1 MALFYLRL
9 ILFIMGNIV
18 VKSFEARQAMLEGM
32 RIAVGVV
39 VDTFG
44 PRGKVF
50 AYNNGTNTI
59 LSKDGVTALK
69 KIKLSNELK
78 DMGVKFVT
86 EASDKANYH
95 NGDGSS
101 TTAILTYAMCEA
113 MNKLINQGFDINLI
127 RTCITEIRDFIFSLL
142 TNFKCDIDDEKQIH
156 DIAFIS
162 ANGDEEMANLIT
174 QAFTSIGDKGLVS
187 YADSQSRYG
196 ESSLVLSKGCE
207 IGKGYISSK
216 CVNSANDQAIFEDV
230 YVAIFRDVVEDLEH
244 FKMFIQLMHGHNL
257 LVIAPDYSDEVA
269 AFYTNTAAKDNNVFI
284 RTPGYSRESIQ
295 RENEDL
301 AVIFNTQII
310 GEDIQLEE
318 MSYDKCGHAELI
330 VATKNSVVV
339 TEPSTDKNRKK
350 EYVDTLQGLI
360 DHQDPTHALSSD
372 EITNIK
378 SRIAKLEGGIAT
390 IYVGALS
397 NQELSER
404 KDRVD
409 DALNAVRNAL
419 NGGFVVGGGT
429 TLYRIAEGDEYTKL
443 LENTTSDKKVVY
455 DALMQA
461 IKMPLKILVHSA
473 SCSYEKVA
481 IELHEDKNFGFNART
496 GKVENLIEQG
506 IVDPYNIVKNAVLYA
521 TNMTTQF
528 VSVADAIISD
538 VKNLSIEP
546 LDEVVDPGRGV
557 FGELM

>member
-1 MALFYLRL
+1 
-9 ILFIMGNIV
+9 MGNIV

-69 KIKLSNELK
+69 KIKLSDELK

-318 MSYDKCGHAELI
+318 MSYDKCGHAESI

-429 TLYRIAEGDEYTKL
+429 TLYRIAEGDEYSKL

-546 LDEVVDPGRGV
+546 LDEVIDPGRGV
-557 FGELM
+557 FSELM

>member
-1 MALFYLRL
+1 
-9 ILFIMGNIV
+9 MGNIV

-318 MSYDKCGHAELI
+318 MSYDKCGHAESI
-330 VATKNSVVV
+330 VATKNNVVV

-546 LDEVVDPGRGV
+546 LDEVIDPGRGV

>member
-1 MALFYLRL
+1 
-9 ILFIMGNIV
+9 MGNIV

-101 TTAILTYAMCEA
+101 TTAILTYAICEA

-230 YVAIFRDVVEDLEH
+230 YVAIFRDIVEDLEH

-318 MSYDKCGHAELI
+318 MSYDKCGHAESI

-429 TLYRIAEGDEYTKL
+429 TLYRIAEGDEYSKL

>member
-1 MALFYLRL
+1 
-9 ILFIMGNIV
+9 MGNIV

-127 RTCITEIRDFIFSLL
+127 RTCITEIREFIFSLL

-318 MSYDKCGHAELI
+318 MSYDKCGHAESI

-546 LDEVVDPGRGV
+546 LDEVIDPGRSV
-557 FGELM
+557 FSELM

>member
-1 MALFYLRL
+1 
-9 ILFIMGNIV
+9 MGNIV

-127 RTCITEIRDFIFSLL
+127 RTCITEIRDFIFGLL

-318 MSYDKCGHAELI
+318 MSYDKCGHAESI

-339 TEPSTDKNRKK
+339 TEPSTDVNRKK

-429 TLYRIAEGDEYTKL
+429 TLYRIAEGDEYSKL
-443 LENTTSDKKVVY
+443 LENTTPDKKVVY

-521 TNMTTQF
+521 TNMTIQF

-546 LDEVVDPGRGV
+546 LDEVIDPGRSV
-557 FGELM
+557 FSELM

>member
-1 MALFYLRL
+1 
-9 ILFIMGNIV
+9 MGNIV

-196 ESSLVLSKGCE
+196 ESSLVLSKGCK

-318 MSYDKCGHAELI
+318 MSYDKCGHAESI

-496 GKVENLIEQG
+496 GKVENLIKQG
-506 IVDPYNIVKNAVLYA
+506 IVDPFNIVKNAVLYA

-546 LDEVVDPGRGV
+546 LDEVIDPGRGV

>member
-1 MALFYLRL
+1 
-9 ILFIMGNIV
+9 MGNIV
-18 VKSFEARQAMLEGM
+18 VKSFDARRAMLEGM

-39 VDTFG
+39 IDTFG

-69 KIKLSNELK
+69 KIKLSDELK

-101 TTAILTYAMCEA
+101 TTAILTYAMCKA
-113 MNKLINQGFDINLI
+113 MNGLIDQGFDINLI
-127 RTCITEIRDFIFSLL
+127 RTCITEIRDFIFNLL
-142 TNFKCDIDDEKQIH
+142 SNFKCDIDDEKQIH

-216 CVNSANDQAIFEDV
+216 CVNSANDQCILEDV
-230 YVAIFRDVVEDLEH
+230 YVAIFRDPVEDLEH

-301 AVIFNTQII
+301 AVIFNTKII

-318 MSYDKCGHAELI
+318 MSYDKCGHVESI
-330 VATKNSVVV
+330 IATKNSVVV

-350 EYVDTLQGLI
+350 DYVDTLQGLI

-429 TLYRIAEGDEYTKL
+429 TLYRIAEGDEYSKL

-546 LDEVVDPGRGV
+546 LDEVIDPGRGV

>member
-1 MALFYLRL
+1 
-9 ILFIMGNIV
+9 MGNIV

-113 MNKLINQGFDINLI
+113 MNKLINQGFNINLI
-127 RTCITEIRDFIFSLL
+127 RTCITEIREFIFSLL

-230 YVAIFRDVVEDLEH
+230 YVAIFRDVIEDLEH

-318 MSYDKCGHAELI
+318 MSYDKCGHAESI

-429 TLYRIAEGDEYTKL
+429 TLYRIAEGDEYSKL

>member
-1 MALFYLRL
+1 
-9 ILFIMGNIV
+9 MGNIV

-127 RTCITEIRDFIFSLL
+127 RTCIIEIRDFIFSLL

-318 MSYDKCGHAELI
+318 MSYDKCGHAESI

-546 LDEVVDPGRGV
+546 LDEVIDPGRGV
-557 FGELM
+557 FSELM

>member
-1 MALFYLRL
+1 
-9 ILFIMGNIV
+9 MGNIV

-230 YVAIFRDVVEDLEH
+230 YVAIFRDIVEDLDH

-318 MSYDKCGHAELI
+318 MSYDKCGHAESI
-330 VATKNSVVV
+330 VATKNNVVV

-429 TLYRIAEGDEYTKL
+429 TLYRIAEGDEYSKL

-546 LDEVVDPGRGV
+546 LDEVIDPGRGV

>member
-1 MALFYLRL
+1 
-9 ILFIMGNIV
+9 MGNIV

-127 RTCITEIRDFIFSLL
+127 RTCIIEIRDFIFSLL

-216 CVNSANDQAIFEDV
+216 CVNSANDQCILEDV

-318 MSYDKCGHAELI
+318 MSYDKCGHAESI

-546 LDEVVDPGRGV
+546 LDEVIDPGRGI
-557 FGELM
+557 FSELM

>member
-1 MALFYLRL
+1 
-9 ILFIMGNIV
+9 MGNIV

-318 MSYDKCGHAELI
+318 MSYDKCGHAESI

-429 TLYRIAEGDEYTKL
+429 TLYRIAEGDEYSKL

-557 FGELM
+557 FGELI

>member
-1 MALFYLRL
+1 
-9 ILFIMGNIV
+9 MGNIV

-39 VDTFG
+39 IDTFG

-318 MSYDKCGHAELI
+318 MSYDKCGHAESI

-429 TLYRIAEGDEYTKL
+429 TLYRIAEGDEYSKL

-521 TNMTTQF
+521 TNMTAQF

-546 LDEVVDPGRGV
+546 LDEVIDPGRGV

>member
-1 MALFYLRL
+1 
-9 ILFIMGNIV
+9 MGNIV

-230 YVAIFRDVVEDLEH
+230 YVAIFRDVVEDLDH

-318 MSYDKCGHAELI
+318 MSYDKCGHAESI

-429 TLYRIAEGDEYTKL
+429 TLYRIAEGDEYSKL

-546 LDEVVDPGRGV
+546 LDEVIDPGRGI
-557 FGELM
+557 FSELI

>member
-1 MALFYLRL
+1 
-9 ILFIMGNIV
+9 MGNIV
-18 VKSFEARQAMLEGM
+18 VKSFDARRAMLEGM

-39 VDTFG
+39 IDTFG

-69 KIKLSNELK
+69 KIKLSDELK

-101 TTAILTYAMCEA
+101 TTAILTYAMCRA
-113 MNKLINQGFDINLI
+113 MNGLIDQGFDINLI
-127 RTCITEIRDFIFSLL
+127 RTCITEIRDFIFNLL
-142 TNFKCDIDDEKQIH
+142 SNFKCDIDDEKQIH

-196 ESSLVLSKGCE
+196 ESSLVLSTGCE

-230 YVAIFRDVVEDLEH
+230 YVAIFRDVIEDLDH

-318 MSYDKCGHAELI
+318 MTYDKCGHAESI
-330 VATKNSVVV
+330 VATKNNVVV
-339 TEPSTDKNRKK
+339 TGPSTDVDRKK
-350 EYVDTLQGLI
+350 EYVDILQGLI

-429 TLYRIAEGDEYTKL
+429 TLYRIAEGDEYSKL

-546 LDEVVDPGRGV
+546 LDEVIDPGRGV

>member
-1 MALFYLRL
+1 
-9 ILFIMGNIV
+9 MGNIV
-18 VKSFEARQAMLEGM
+18 VKSFEARRAMLEGM

-39 VDTFG
+39 IDTFG

-59 LSKDGVTALK
+59 LSKDGITALK

-127 RTCITEIRDFIFSLL
+127 RACITEIRDFIFSLL
-142 TNFKCDIDDEKQIH
+142 TNFKCDVDDEKQIH

-162 ANGDEEMANLIT
+162 ANGDKEMADLIT

-230 YVAIFRDVVEDLEH
+230 YVAIFRDVIEDLEH

-301 AVIFNTQII
+301 AIIFNTQII

-318 MSYDKCGHAELI
+318 MTYDKCGHAESI
-330 VATKNSVVV
+330 IATKNNVVV
-339 TEPSTDKNRKK
+339 TEPSTDKNRKN
-350 EYVDTLQGLI
+350 EYVDALQGLI

-378 SRIAKLEGGIAT
+378 SRIAKLDGGIAT

-429 TLYRIAEGDEYTKL
+429 TLYRIAEGDEYTDL
-443 LENTTSDKKVVY
+443 LKNTTSDKKVVY

-461 IKMPLKILVHSA
+461 IKTPLKILVHSA

-506 IVDPYNIVKNAVLYA
+506 IVDPFNIVKNAVLYS

-528 VSVADAIISD
+528 VSIADAIISD
-538 VKNLSIEP
+538 VKNLTIEP
-546 LDEVVDPGRGV
+546 LDEVVDPGRSV
-557 FGELM
+557 FSELM

>member
-1 MALFYLRL
+1 
-9 ILFIMGNIV
+9 MGNIV

-127 RTCITEIRDFIFSLL
+127 RTCIIEIRDFIFSLL

-318 MSYDKCGHAELI
+318 MSYDKCGHAESI

-429 TLYRIAEGDEYTKL
+429 TLYRIAEGDEYSKL

-538 VKNLSIEP
+538 VKNLNIEP
-546 LDEVVDPGRGV
+546 LDEVIDPGRGV
-557 FGELM
+557 FSELM

>member
-1 MALFYLRL
+1 
-9 ILFIMGNIV
+9 MGNIV
-18 VKSFEARQAMLEGM
+18 VKSFDARRAMLEGM

-39 VDTFG
+39 IDTFG

-59 LSKDGVTALK
+59 LSKDGITALK

-127 RTCITEIRDFIFSLL
+127 RSCITEIRDFIFSLL
-142 TNFKCDIDDEKQIH
+142 TNFKCDVDDEKQIH

-162 ANGDEEMANLIT
+162 ANGDEEMADLIT

-230 YVAIFRDVVEDLEH
+230 YVAIFRDVIEDLEH

-318 MSYDKCGHAELI
+318 MTYDKCGHAESI
-330 VATKNSVVV
+330 IATKNNVVV

-378 SRIAKLEGGIAT
+378 SRIAKLDGGIAT

-429 TLYRIAEGDEYTKL
+429 TLYRIAEGDEYTDL
-443 LENTTSDKKVVY
+443 LKNTTSDKKVVY

-461 IKMPLKILVHSA
+461 IKTPLKILVHSA

-506 IVDPYNIVKNAVLYA
+506 IVDPFNIVKNAVLYS

-528 VSVADAIISD
+528 VSIADAIISD
-538 VKNLSIEP
+538 VKNLTIEP
-546 LDEVVDPGRGV
+546 LDEVVDPGRSV
-557 FGELM
+557 FSELM

>member
-1 MALFYLRL
+1 
-9 ILFIMGNIV
+9 MGNIV

-86 EASDKANYH
+86 DASDKANYH

-230 YVAIFRDVVEDLEH
+230 YVAIFRDIVEDLEH

-318 MSYDKCGHAELI
+318 MSYDKCGHAESI

-429 TLYRIAEGDEYTKL
+429 TLYRIAEGDEYSKL

>member
-1 MALFYLRL
+1 
-9 ILFIMGNIV
+9 MGNIV

-59 LSKDGVTALK
+59 LSKDGITALK

-318 MSYDKCGHAELI
+318 MSYDKCGHAESI

-429 TLYRIAEGDEYTKL
+429 TLYRIAEGDEYSKL

-473 SCSYEKVA
+473 SYSYEKVA

-546 LDEVVDPGRGV
+546 LDEVIDPGRGI
-557 FGELM
+557 FSELM

>member
-1 MALFYLRL
+1 
-9 ILFIMGNIV
+9 MGNIV
-18 VKSFEARQAMLEGM
+18 VKSFDARRAMLEGM
-32 RIAVGVV
+32 RIAVDVV
-39 VDTFG
+39 IDTFG

-69 KIKLSNELK
+69 KIKLSDELK

-101 TTAILTYAMCEA
+101 TTAILTYAMCKA
-113 MNKLINQGFDINLI
+113 MNGLIDQGFDINLI
-127 RTCITEIRDFIFSLL
+127 RTCITEIRDFIFNLL
-142 TNFKCDIDDEKQIH
+142 SNFKCDIDDEKQIH

-196 ESSLVLSKGCE
+196 ESSLVLSTGCE

-230 YVAIFRDVVEDLEH
+230 YVAIFRDVIEDLDH

-318 MSYDKCGHAELI
+318 MTYDKCGHAESI
-330 VATKNSVVV
+330 VATKNNVVV
-339 TEPSTDKNRKK
+339 TGPSTDVDRKK
-350 EYVDTLQGLI
+350 EYVDILQGLI

-429 TLYRIAEGDEYTKL
+429 TLYRIAEGDEYSKL

-546 LDEVVDPGRGV
+546 LDEVIDPGRGV

>member
-1 MALFYLRL
+1 
-9 ILFIMGNIV
+9 MGNIV

-318 MSYDKCGHAELI
+318 MSYDKCGHAESI

-429 TLYRIAEGDEYTKL
+429 TLYRIAEGDEYSKL

-506 IVDPYNIVKNAVLYA
+506 IVDPFNIVKNAVLYA

-546 LDEVVDPGRGV
+546 LDEVIDPGRGV
-557 FGELM
+557 FSELM

>member
-1 MALFYLRL
+1 
-9 ILFIMGNIV
+9 MGNIV
-18 VKSFEARQAMLEGM
+18 IKSFEARKAMLEGM

-39 VDTFG
+39 IDTFG

-50 AYNNGTNTI
+50 AYNNGTNTV
-59 LSKDGVTALK
+59 LSKDGITALK

-113 MNKLINQGFDINLI
+113 MNKLINQGFNINLI
-127 RTCITEIRDFIFSLL
+127 RTCITEIRDFIFNLL
-142 TNFKCDIDDEKQIH
+142 TNFKCDVDDEKQIH

-187 YADSQSRYG
+187 YTDSQSRYG
-196 ESSLVLSKGCE
+196 ESSLILSTGCE

-230 YVAIFRDVVEDLEH
+230 YVAIFRDVIEDLDH

-318 MSYDKCGHAELI
+318 MTYDKCGHAESI
-330 VATKNSVVV
+330 VATKNNVVV
-339 TEPSTDKNRKK
+339 TGPSTDIDRKK
-350 EYVDTLQGLI
+350 EYVDILQGLI

-429 TLYRIAEGDEYTKL
+429 TLYRIAEGDEYTEL
-443 LENTTSDKKVVY
+443 LKNTTSDKKVVY

-496 GKVENLIEQG
+496 GNVENLIEQG
-506 IVDPYNIVKNAVLYA
+506 IVDPFNIVKNAVLYS
-521 TNMTTQF
+521 TNMTIQF
-528 VSVADAIISD
+528 VSIADAIISD

-546 LDEVVDPGRGV
+546 LDDVVDPGRGV
-557 FGELM
+557 FSELL

>member
-1 MALFYLRL
+1 
-9 ILFIMGNIV
+9 MGNIV

-101 TTAILTYAMCEA
+101 TTAILTYAMCES

-230 YVAIFRDVVEDLEH
+230 YVAIFRDVVDDLEH

-318 MSYDKCGHAELI
+318 MSYDKCGHAESI
-330 VATKNSVVV
+330 VATKNNVVV

-546 LDEVVDPGRGV
+546 LDEVIDPGRGV

>member
-1 MALFYLRL
+1 
-9 ILFIMGNIV
+9 MGNIV

-230 YVAIFRDVVEDLEH
+230 YVAIFRDVVEDLDH

-318 MSYDKCGHAELI
+318 MSYDKCGHAESI
-330 VATKNSVVV
+330 VATKNNVVV

-429 TLYRIAEGDEYTKL
+429 TLYRIAEGDEYSKL

-546 LDEVVDPGRGV
+546 LDEVIDPGRGV

>member
-1 MALFYLRL
+1 
-9 ILFIMGNIV
+9 MGNIV

-101 TTAILTYAMCEA
+101 TTAILTYAMCES

-230 YVAIFRDVVEDLEH
+230 YVAIFRDAVEDLEH

-318 MSYDKCGHAELI
+318 MSYDKCGHAESI

-429 TLYRIAEGDEYTKL
+429 TLYRIAEGDEYSKL

-546 LDEVVDPGRGV
+546 LDEVIDSGRGV
-557 FGELM
+557 FSELM

>member
-1 MALFYLRL
+1 
-9 ILFIMGNIV
+9 MGNIV

-318 MSYDKCGHAELI
+318 MSYDKCGHAESI

-546 LDEVVDPGRGV
+546 LDGVIDPGRSV
-557 FGELM
+557 FSELM

>member
-1 MALFYLRL
+1 
-9 ILFIMGNIV
+9 MGNIV

-127 RTCITEIRDFIFSLL
+127 RTCIIEIRDFIFSLL

-318 MSYDKCGHAELI
+318 MSYDKCGHAESI

-429 TLYRIAEGDEYTKL
+429 TLYRIAEGDEYSKL

-546 LDEVVDPGRGV
+546 LDEVVDPGRSV
-557 FGELM
+557 FSELM

>member
-1 MALFYLRL
+1 
-9 ILFIMGNIV
+9 MGNIV

-230 YVAIFRDVVEDLEH
+230 YVAIFRDVVEDLDH

-318 MSYDKCGHAELI
+318 MSYDKCGHAESI
-330 VATKNSVVV
+330 VATKNNVVV

-429 TLYRIAEGDEYTKL
+429 TLYRIAEGDEYSKL

-496 GKVENLIEQG
+496 GKVENLIDQG

-546 LDEVVDPGRGV
+546 LDEVIDPGRGV

>member
-1 MALFYLRL
+1 
-9 ILFIMGNIV
+9 MGNIV

-127 RTCITEIRDFIFSLL
+127 RTCIIEIRDFIFSLL

-230 YVAIFRDVVEDLEH
+230 YVAIFRDVVEDLDH

-318 MSYDKCGHAELI
+318 MSYDKCGHAESI
-330 VATKNSVVV
+330 VATKNSVIV

-360 DHQDPTHALSSD
+360 DHQNPTHALSSD

-429 TLYRIAEGDEYTKL
+429 TLYRIAEGDEYSKL

-546 LDEVVDPGRGV
+546 LDEVIDPGRGV

>member
-1 MALFYLRL
+1 
-9 ILFIMGNIV
+9 MGNIV

-32 RIAVGVV
+32 QIAVGVV

-318 MSYDKCGHAELI
+318 MSYDKCGHAESI

-546 LDEVVDPGRGV
+546 LDEVIDPGRGV

>member
-1 MALFYLRL
+1 
-9 ILFIMGNIV
+9 MGNIV

-101 TTAILTYAMCEA
+101 TTAILTYAMCES

-318 MSYDKCGHAELI
+318 MSYDKCGHAESI
-330 VATKNSVVV
+330 VATKNNVVV

-473 SCSYEKVA
+473 SCSYEKVT

-546 LDEVVDPGRGV
+546 LDEVIDPGRGV

>member
-1 MALFYLRL
+1 
-9 ILFIMGNIV
+9 MGNIV

-32 RIAVGVV
+32 QIAVGVV

-318 MSYDKCGHAELI
+318 MSYDKCGHAESI
-330 VATKNSVVV
+330 VATKNNVVV

-429 TLYRIAEGDEYTKL
+429 TLYRIAEGDEYSKL

-473 SCSYEKVA
+473 SCSYEKVT

-506 IVDPYNIVKNAVLYA
+506 IVDPFNIVKNAVLYA

-546 LDEVVDPGRGV
+546 LDEVIDPGRGV

>member
-1 MALFYLRL
+1 
-9 ILFIMGNIV
+9 MGNIV

-101 TTAILTYAMCEA
+101 TTAILTYAMCES

-230 YVAIFRDVVEDLEH
+230 YVAIFRDAVEDLEH

-318 MSYDKCGHAELI
+318 MSYDKCGHTESI

-429 TLYRIAEGDEYTKL
+429 TLYRIAEGDEYSKL

-546 LDEVVDPGRGV
+546 LDEVIDPGRGV

>member
-1 MALFYLRL
+1 
-9 ILFIMGNIV
+9 MGNIV

-216 CVNSANDQAIFEDV
+216 CVTSANDQAIFEDV
-230 YVAIFRDVVEDLEH
+230 YVAIFRDVVEDLDH

-318 MSYDKCGHAELI
+318 MSYDKCGHAESI

-429 TLYRIAEGDEYTKL
+429 TLYRIAEGDEYSKL

>member
-1 MALFYLRL
+1 
-9 ILFIMGNIV
+9 MGNIV

-39 VDTFG
+39 IDTFG

-127 RTCITEIRDFIFSLL
+127 RTCITEIRDFIFGLL

-318 MSYDKCGHAELI
+318 MTYDKCGHAESI

-546 LDEVVDPGRGV
+546 LDEVIDPGRSV
-557 FGELM
+557 FSELM

>member
-1 MALFYLRL
+1 
-9 ILFIMGNIV
+9 MGNIV

-101 TTAILTYAMCEA
+101 TTAILTYAMCES

-230 YVAIFRDVVEDLEH
+230 YVAIFRDVVEDLDH

-318 MSYDKCGHAELI
+318 MSYDKCGHAESI

-546 LDEVVDPGRGV
+546 LDEVIDPGRGV

>member
-1 MALFYLRL
+1 
-9 ILFIMGNIV
+9 MGNIV

-196 ESSLVLSKGCE
+196 ESSLILSKGCE

-230 YVAIFRDVVEDLEH
+230 YVAIFRDVVEDLDH

-318 MSYDKCGHAELI
+318 MSYDKCGHAESI
-330 VATKNSVVV
+330 VATKNNVVV

-429 TLYRIAEGDEYTKL
+429 TLYRIAEGDEYSKL
-443 LENTTSDKKVVY
+443 LESTTSDKKVVY

-546 LDEVVDPGRGV
+546 LDEVIDPGRGV